1 MSQRPPLGG
10 FSFGERMKRICS
22 ALLFLACSAANAQFV
37 TGQILTAAQLNAAFA
52 NVLSLSGGTLTGP
65 FTVQG
70 NTTLTNLT
78 VNGTF
83 TVPGG
88 FSPASISPA
97 GSTAGQAIVSPG
109 PAGPAGWG
117 NVSAAALTGITP
129 AVNGGTGVTTAAAE
143 LSRIGAAPLA
153 GATFTG
159 PVTLS
164 YSSPIFTLNDTSGTS
179 KASLLF
185 NKNGVT
191 AWGWGNSS
199 TPNALAVDRYVSG
212 SYADSPISVANATG
226 IVTMSDGVAGTPISG
241 STGSFTTL
249 SASGLISP
257 TSTIGIKATA
267 TNDSVQA
274 GSVGE
279 QPAPV
284 TGSALALTSATS
296 INLTSISLAAGNW
309 LVQCTASFVATSP
322 SAMTNATVGIS
333 QTSLTLGVLG
343 TLTGVSPTG
352 TASAGFSDTLP
363 TPLVPLKL
371 CLYNDSL
378 LCWQR

>member
-1 MSQRPPLGG
+1 
-10 FSFGERMKRICS
+10 MKKIFMG
-22 ALLFLACSAANAQFV
+22 L
-37 TGQILTAAQLNAAFA
+37 IAAF
-52 NVLSLSGGTLTGP
+52 LSAMAFGTTPSPVSLL
-65 FTVQG
+65 
-70 NTTLTNLT
+70 NT
-78 VNGTF
+78 
-83 TVPGG
+83 
-88 FSPASISPA
+88 A
-97 GSTAGQAIVSPG
+97 GSTAGQVIVSPG

-129 AVNGGTGVTTAAAE
+129 VVNGGTGVTTAAAE

-164 YSSPIFTLNDTSGTS
+164 YSGPIFTLNDTSGTS

-249 SASGLISP
+249 SATGTVTVPSGTTFNQPNI
-257 TSTIGIKATA
+257 
-267 TNDSVQA
+267 
-274 GSVGE
+274 VG
-279 QPAPV
+279 V
-284 TGSALALTSATS
+284 TSATAAPAGS
-296 INLTSISLAAGNW
+296 IGEDNSTSTAAASASNGITQNATSLSLPAGNY
-309 LVQCTASFVATSP
+309 LVQCVALFTPAGTTVITNVSVGVSTTSITFGAFGTSVSMATGAAAGFAQTIASPFVPIRLASTLPVYCPAAASFGS
-322 SAMTNATVGIS
+322 S
-333 QTSLTLGVLG
+333 
-343 TLTGVSPTG
+343 TLTITG
-352 TASAGFSDTLP
+352 FINYL
-363 TPLVPLKL
+363 
-371 CLYNDSL
+371 
-378 LCWQR
+378 RIH